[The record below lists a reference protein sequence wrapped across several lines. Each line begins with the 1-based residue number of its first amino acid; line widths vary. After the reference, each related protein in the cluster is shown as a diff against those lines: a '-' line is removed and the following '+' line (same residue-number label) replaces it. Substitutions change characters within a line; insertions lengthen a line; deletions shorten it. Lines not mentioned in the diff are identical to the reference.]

1 MDLSAYPSFVPAKQ
15 HARVTVGL
23 VLAAAALLAVMP
35 ACVDTRT
42 DEATGEQLYRRYCAS
57 CHGESGRGDGPLA
70 ASLAPPPT
78 DLTRLASGSGG
89 KFDEASVMM
98 AIDGRRAVAQHGP
111 REMPVWGAVFAEKHV
126 GEPFALYGPTL
137 DARALADYLRTI
149 QRQ

>member
-1 MDLSAYPSFVPAKQ
+1 MPANRR
-15 HARVTVGL
+15 ALAAPGIGATAAVLLT
-23 VLAAAALLAVMP
+23 VLA

>member
-1 MDLSAYPSFVPAKQ
+1 MPANRR
-15 HARVTVGL
+15 ALAAPGIGATAAVLLT
-23 VLAAAALLAVMP
+23 VLAA
-35 ACVDTRT
+35 CVDART